1 MTNFSER
8 ILSLLSLTNDSSVSD
23 LHVVCD
29 ANVCVRKDGLL
40 MQTDKKFDANQMREL
55 AFELLTDKQKTEFL
69 ENKELDFAFDVEHL
83 ARFRANL
90 YFVNGDKI
98 ALAIR
103 KIPNSISSLDELKA
117 PQILKDLIKQEKGLI
132 LVTGSTGSGKS
143 TLLAAMLNEINLTQ
157 NKHIITIEDPVE
169 FVHKN
174 KKSLFSH
181 RNLGS
186 DTKSYQNALKFA
198 LRQDPDVILIGE
210 MRDSAT
216 MQACI
221 SAAETGHL
229 VLSTLHTNSA
239 PQSINRIIDSFE
251 GSQQNQVRNMLS
263 NSLTAIISQTLV
275 PKLEG
280 GRVSAQEILINTY
293 AVSNLIRENKI
304 HQILSQMQIAQSQT
318 GMITQSASL
327 AKLFENGLISR
338 ADAIRF
344 SNNRQEILNLIGT

>member
-8 ILSLLSLTNDSSVSD
+8 ILSLLSLANDSSVSD

-69 ENKELDFAFDVEHL
+69 ENKELDFAFDVENL

-103 KIPNSISSLDELKA
+103 KIPNFISSLDELKA

-143 TLLAAMLNEINLTQ
+143 TLLAAILNEINLTQ

-210 MRDSAT
+210 MRDSST

-304 HQILSQMQIAQSQT
+304 HQILSQMQIGQSQT

>member
-69 ENKELDFAFDVEHL
+69 ENKELDFAFDVENL

-103 KIPNSISSLDELKA
+103 KIPNFISSLDELKA

-210 MRDSAT
+210 MRDSST

-304 HQILSQMQIAQSQT
+304 HQILSQMQIGQSQT

-327 AKLFENGLISR
+327 AKLFENGIISR